1 MFMKMGEEIQGLTLD
16 VLKLL
21 KILGLD
27 PGLLSTVKTNS
38 DVPFSPVEISQTAG
52 FLQKK

>member
-1 MFMKMGEEIQGLTLD
+1 MSMRKNVVIENFEIFFLMFIKMGEEIQGLTRD

-27 PGLLSTVKTNS
+27 SGLLSTVNTKM
-38 DVPFSPVEISQTAG
+38 
-52 FLQKK
+52 